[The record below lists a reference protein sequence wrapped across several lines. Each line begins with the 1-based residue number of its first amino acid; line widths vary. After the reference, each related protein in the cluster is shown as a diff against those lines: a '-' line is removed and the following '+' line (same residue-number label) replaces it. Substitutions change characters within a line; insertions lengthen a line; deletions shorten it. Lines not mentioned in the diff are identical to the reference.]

1 MLASSH
7 RVRGSTPRG
16 PAPNDS
22 HEQEMHTMKQLRI
35 LGLALLALFALSA
48 VATSIASAEEGILE
62 PQAFT
67 IKGNKVTKL
76 KNLGNEVIECKEVSG
91 KGEFLPKSDVHAE
104 GTLDF
109 TGCTAGG
116 FAANTLPDPSG
127 TLLVPVLFLI
137 CLTNSALLQ
146 FGILILL
153 LETLHIEVPIVKALI
168 LVKGAAIGSLTKA
181 GEVEGTEFA
190 VSFNEVDEEK
200 RLKCEINGLKLTA
213 SLEAAIDTKA
223 DLDAFEVGE
232 ASVIFPKAVKFMDK

>member
-1 MLASSH
+1 MNVSSLRPYGGAVNSALANQAQGE
-7 RVRGSTPRG
+7 VNMRG
-16 PAPNDS
+16 
-22 HEQEMHTMKQLRI
+22 LRI
-35 LGLALLALFALSA
+35 IGLALLALLALCA
-48 VATSIASAEEGILE
+48 LGASLALAEEGVLE

-76 KNLGNEVIECKEVSG
+76 KTLTNETFECKEVSG

-116 FAANTLPDPSG
+116 FGANTLPDPSG
-127 TLLVPVLFLI
+127 TFLVPVLFLI
-137 CLTNSALLQ
+137 CLTNSATLQ
-146 FGILILL
+146 FGVLILL

-168 LVKGAAIGSLTKA
+168 LVKGALIGLLTKA

-213 SLEAAIDTKA
+213 SLESAVDTKA
-223 DLDAFEVGE
+223 DVDSFEVGE
-232 ASVIFPKAVKFMDK
+232 VSVIFPKAVKFMDK